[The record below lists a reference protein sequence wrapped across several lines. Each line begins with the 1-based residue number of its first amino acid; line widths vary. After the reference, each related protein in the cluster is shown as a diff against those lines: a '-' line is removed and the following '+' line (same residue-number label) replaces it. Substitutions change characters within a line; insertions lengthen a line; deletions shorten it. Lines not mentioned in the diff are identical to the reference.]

1 MTTGASSK
9 KTLYELLG
17 VAPDATPDAI
27 KAAYDT
33 AAAAPGLDPGQQVA
47 LKEAASVLSSAR
59 RRALYDSSLRQREL
73 PAEIVVIEEAD
84 DDAAPAGH
92 GKKPWL
98 LLGLVVLIL
107 VGWWMLQRP
116 AAKPPVQPPV
126 PAVPAAA
133 LATNEPAIAE
143 ASVSPDKQRESL
155 LHGTWLCQGPLTG
168 SGLHLSFVQDGT
180 YSGTSDGQPVRGFY
194 TLVQN
199 ALTLNDGRQSNVF
212 TVEELAAQGL
222 VISRGEGKRLACK
235 R

>member
-1 MTTGASSK
+1 MTTGASNK

-27 KAAYDT
+27 KAAYDA

-73 PAEIVVIEEAD
+73 PAEIVVVEDD
-84 DDAAPAGH
+84 DDAPSGY

-98 LLGLVVLIL
+98 VLGLVVLIF
-107 VGWWMLQRP
+107 VGWWMVRPSTKPRVQRP
-116 AAKPPVQPPV
+116 VIAA
-126 PAVPAAA
+126 PAAT
-133 LATNEPAIAE
+133 LATNEPALAT
-143 ASVSPDKQRESL
+143 ASVSPDKLREGL

-168 SGLHLSFVQDGT
+168 SGLNLSFVQDGT

-194 TLVQN
+194 TLAQN
-199 ALTLNDGRQSNVF
+199 ALTLNTGQQSNVF
-212 TVEELAAQGL
+212 TVEELAAQRL